1 MIRYSTSLYL
11 FILFESTGK
20 TSKDLEWSS
29 HWGSKQINAGVVI
42 NILWCYTLHMAHG
55 GTVNVKHRLALHSI
69 HLLLAVK
76 QTPGSPATIKNQ
88 CIVVMEAPDTQGR
101 FFFSVIVDRFYL
113 FLNTFAQW
121 KQTQW
126 CYQKSFSP
134 VHAKTF
140 RIENF
145 KAHSKIL
152 YQKLIFGLNHLNFI
166 SVVKSIKKAIA
177 IKQRKLSLNRDEG
190 LNLPAIYNP
199 LFRIYNSFSVMQPFT
214 SQCWWSSINLDKIL
228 VFCLKFCSWALEF
241 YILNTVVMHNKAN
254 VCYLVKVPFSPL
266 KFLLWLRQSKHTDI
280 YAWVDVW
287 VTKCI
292 DVEV

>member
-1 MIRYSTSLYL
+1 MIRYSASLYL

-55 GTVNVKHRLALHSI
+55 GTVNVNKWHWFLKHRLALHSI

-76 QTPGSPATIKNQ
+76 QTWGSPATIKNQ
-88 CIVVMEAPDTQGR
+88 CIVVMEAPHTQGR

-121 KQTQW
+121 KQIQW

-145 KAHSKIL
+145 KAQSKIL
-152 YQKLIFGLNHLNFI
+152 YQKLICF
-166 SVVKSIKKAIA
+166 VWIA
-177 IKQRKLSLNRDEG
+177 W
-190 LNLPAIYNP
+190 
-199 LFRIYNSFSVMQPFT
+199 T
-214 SQCWWSSINLDKIL
+214 S
-228 VFCLKFCSWALEF
+228 
-241 YILNTVVMHNKAN
+241 
-254 VCYLVKVPFSPL
+254 
-266 KFLLWLRQSKHTDI
+266 
-280 YAWVDVW
+280 
-287 VTKCI
+287 
-292 DVEV
+292 